1 MNNFKLL
8 WNHIK
13 IRRRKQLLFFA
24 LLTLLASFLEIVS
37 IGSVL
42 PFIGAI
48 TNPEQVFENDYIQP
62 IISLLGVTSPNQI
75 LLPLTIIFISAAIF
89 AGSIRIALLYVSNR
103 LAQAM
108 GSDLSLEIYQR
119 TLNQDYSVHISRNS
133 SEIVNSIIIKTNL
146 VSDGILLPIMNLIS
160 SSFLIVALMSVLF
173 VIEVS
178 VALILGV
185 SMGGIYLLVM
195 HYSRRQLKE
204 NSSIISS
211 LSTQK
216 VKSLQEGLGSMR
228 DIILS
233 QAQNFYFNIYRDADL
248 PVRRAY
254 ASSAFIGGWPKYA
267 IEALGMTIVALL
279 AYSMSNEDF
288 STNSMIAVLAAF
300 AIGAQRILPTM
311 QMAYASYST
320 IRGSNESFKDVLH
333 LLEQPMP
340 NESNQESNQSISFES
355 KIELQNVSFRYSI
368 DSPWIFKNINL
379 EIKKRDHVG
388 FIGPTGSGK
397 STLIDILLGL
407 LLPSEGKLVID
418 GIQIDETNRRLW
430 QKNISHVPQVIVL
443 SDNSV
448 EENIAFATHT
458 SDISSKKVF
467 KAAKKAQLSKLIES
481 WPEKYQTMIGENGV
495 KISGGQRQR
504 IGIARALYN
513 ESKILFFDEATSAL
527 DNQTEKNFMKSLNEL
542 DEDLTLLMIAH
553 RLTTLKNCNKII
565 ELDVSDGLKETQYD
579 KIIQ

>member
-1 MNNFKLL
+1 
-8 WNHIK
+8 
-13 IRRRKQLLFFA
+13 
-24 LLTLLASFLEIVS
+24 
-37 IGSVL
+37 
-42 PFIGAI
+42 
-48 TNPEQVFENDYIQP
+48 
-62 IISLLGVTSPNQI
+62 
-75 LLPLTIIFISAAIF
+75 
-89 AGSIRIALLYVSNR
+89 
-103 LAQAM
+103 
-108 GSDLSLEIYQR
+108 
-119 TLNQDYSVHISRNS
+119 
-133 SEIVNSIIIKTNL
+133 
-146 VSDGILLPIMNLIS
+146 
-160 SSFLIVALMSVLF
+160 
-173 VIEVS
+173 
-178 VALILGV
+178 
-185 SMGGIYLLVM
+185 
-195 HYSRRQLKE
+195 
-204 NSSIISS
+204 
-211 LSTQK
+211 
-216 VKSLQEGLGSMR
+216 
-228 DIILS
+228 
-233 QAQNFYFNIYRDADL
+233 
-248 PVRRAY
+248 
-254 ASSAFIGGWPKYA
+254 
-267 IEALGMTIVALL
+267 
-279 AYSMSNEDF
+279 
-288 STNSMIAVLAAF
+288 MIAVVAAF
-300 AIGAQRILPTM
+300 AIGAQRILPAL
-311 QMAYASYST
+311 QLAYASYSL
-320 IRGSNESFKDVLH
+320 IRVSNESFKDVLD
-333 LLEQPMP
+333 LLEQPVP

-355 KIELQNVSFRYSI
+355 TIELQNVSFRYSI

-379 EIKKRDHVG
+379 EIKKGDHVG

-407 LLPSEGKLVID
+407 LLPSEGRLVID
-418 GIQIDETNRRLW
+418 GIQIDETNRSLW

-448 EENIAFATHT
+448 EENIAFATHK